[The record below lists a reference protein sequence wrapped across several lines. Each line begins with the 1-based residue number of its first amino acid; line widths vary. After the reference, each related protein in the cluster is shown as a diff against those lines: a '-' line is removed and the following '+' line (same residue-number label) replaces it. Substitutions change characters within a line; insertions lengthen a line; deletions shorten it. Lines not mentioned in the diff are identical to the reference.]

1 MKTRF
6 FQLVFSLSFTVFTNT
21 TGMAQDIPNPKPST
35 EIPVSKELEVKTDSI
50 PNQDIKRVETN
61 SIVNDS
67 LSKPKQLLEAIVTYK
82 AKDYT
87 SVNQKTEQIF

>member
-21 TGMAQDIPNPKPST
+21 TGMAQDIPNPKLSR

-50 PNQDIKRVETN
+50 LNQEIKRVET
-61 SIVNDS
+61 D
-67 LSKPKQLLEAIVTYK
+67 LLLMTAFQSQNNY
-82 AKDYT
+82 
-87 SVNQKTEQIF
+87 